1 MPYYISGVTADYN
14 SLIARTPEEFHAK
27 NGVDVLT
34 GHRVLEIDA
43 AGRRVKVADLEGGR
57 EFWSEY
63 TRLLISTGAS
73 AFVPPVDGVS
83 LEGCFLL
90 RKLADSIAIK
100 AFLEKKNPSRAVIIG
115 AGPIGMEMCE
125 SFRLAGLE
133 VSVVEMAG
141 EVMPLMDPDMAAI
154 LREKL
159 EKMDVTCLP
168 GRRLEAIEGDAGG
181 GVRGVVTSSGS
192 IECDIVLLGI
202 GIRPVTDIASAAG
215 VELGVKGAIKVDR
228 LMRTNVPDI
237 YAAGDCAT
245 TTNTITG
252 RQTWIPLGSTSRKQ
266 GRLVA
271 DNMFGA
277 ALEFPGVQGTSI
289 VKCFDLTIGRTGLN
303 ELEARDAGFDPV
315 EVSVETGSLNGYFPG
330 GGNMRLKLLAD
341 RSGGRLLGAQVVGE
355 LASNAEKRLDVIS
368 VAIGAGMTA
377 DELQYLD
384 LAYAPPYSAAVDVP
398 IIAGNLMAGKLQG
411 KLCSCGPEGLE

>member
-1 MPYYISGVTADYN
+1 MPYYISGVTADYRG
-14 SLIARTPEEFHAK
+14 LVARTPEEFRSK

-57 EFWSEY
+57 SFWSDY

-73 AFVPPVDGVS
+73 AFVPPVDGVN
-83 LEGCFLL
+83 LAGCFLL
-90 RKLADSIAIK
+90 RKLADSIAIRT
-100 AFLEKKNPSRAVIIG
+100 FLEERNPSRAVIIG

-133 VSVVEMAG
+133 VSVVEMAE
-141 EVMPLMDPDMAAI
+141 EVMPLMDPDVASI
-154 LREKL
+154 LRVKL

-168 GRRLEAIEGDAGG
+168 GQRLEAIEGDAGG
-181 GVRGVVTSSGS
+181 VRGVVTSSGR

-202 GIRPVTDIASAAG
+202 GIRPVTNIASAAG

-252 RQTWIPLGSTSRKQ
+252 RQAWMPLGSTSRKQ

-303 ELEARDAGFDPV
+303 ETEARDAGFDPV
-315 EVSVETGSLNGYFPG
+315 EVSMETGSLNSYFPG

-341 RSGGRLLGAQVVGE
+341 RSGGRLLGAQVVGD
-355 LASNAEKRLDVIS
+355 LASTAEKRLDVIA
-368 VAIGAGMTA
+368 VAIGARMTA
-377 DELQYLD
+377 CDLQYLD
-384 LAYAPPYSAAVDVP
+384 LAYAPPYSAAVDAP
-398 IIAGNLMAGKLQG
+398 IIAGNLMAGKLLG
-411 KLCSCGPEGLE
+411 KPCSCGPEGLE